1 MYGDDDGEFQRPLS
15 FTETPYGGEQIDK
28 TQMRR
33 QHGHPDERQRLVRSQ
48 SSYNTSG
55 APSTVANKP
64 GSDGPRPSEA
74 NGSFKKSQT
83 MPARMPSK
91 RTNSHEAKG
100 PLPPIS
106 PISPLSPSLR
116 DTSSQF
122 PMSDM
127 ENPSEIAQELSNLQA
142 LRRMSMDVG
151 NNSDPD
157 LLPFSGL
164 SLMAI
169 PAIAPSGDDNEAD
182 PSRLLWVPAS
192 VHPELEPSA
201 FKNFLEDRVQVMK
214 RRSGDSLLSTSS
226 LGSLDRRDS
235 GGLRR
240 KKSMLSRQIN
250 HRESDSY
257 VDGADRLGRKHS
269 LAEQPMPELPELDLD
284 ELVKDP
290 SKVVKKL
297 AEETR
302 QEADEGD
309 MPILPVAPGTGL
321 RRSTK
326 TTYRKAGSLRGDR
339 VPFSKR
345 VAARQAEKDEEDMP
359 KPPAI
364 ETPPATETPP
374 GHSLQRVRSEASTEN
389 YSRPTR
395 SVRRQQNFLRES
407 APTSQEDDAVQVSSR
422 EANLPATK
430 NNAPIAHPQ
439 QPTRADSSL
448 SLRSTTTP
456 AIPLIVETPPL
467 ADVTQSSHQ
476 YPARSSSQHTVQP
489 NHGEQSSLDRTP
501 SRLPMKPAAGNR
513 PSLSPTS
520 PTAHQLSAQEQS
532 SPTSTSSLNDMAN
545 NPSPLP
551 GSGAIRTDSLTFIPT
566 YPSPEDKKAEKR
578 VSKERDDN
586 ESVLSTKSSSGW
598 KWFKS
603 EKDKKK
609 KEKER
614 EEERGKERDR
624 SRDRE
629 EEQAQAKKLVKG
641 KDKANDNARL
651 DMLQSSIENAATKG
665 RESLLLDRDSIDNK
679 LTEDRKKDNVR
690 KPSEGKKEKDG
701 FFGGLFGGSKK
712 KGDKDQAGRKSKDLR
727 PATPE
732 PPARKLV
739 ADVDYAWTRFPIIEE
754 RAIYRMAHLKLANP
768 RRSLQSQ
775 VLLSNFMYSY
785 LAKVQAMHPHIQVPV
800 SPQQKKLEEERK
812 RQEAEQAQQL
822 AEQRAVQDG
831 NYNFEYHRVSH

>member
-1 MYGDDDGEFQRPLS
+1 
-15 FTETPYGGEQIDK
+15 
-28 TQMRR
+28 
-33 QHGHPDERQRLVRSQ
+33 
-48 SSYNTSG
+48 
-55 APSTVANKP
+55 
-64 GSDGPRPSEA
+64 
-74 NGSFKKSQT
+74 
-83 MPARMPSK
+83 
-91 RTNSHEAKG
+91 
-100 PLPPIS
+100 
-106 PISPLSPSLR
+106 
-116 DTSSQF
+116 
-122 PMSDM
+122 MSDM

-201 FKNFLEDRVQVMK
+201 FKNFLEDRVQ
-214 RRSGDSLLSTSS
+214 
-226 LGSLDRRDS
+226 
-235 GGLRR
+235 
-240 KKSMLSRQIN
+240 
-250 HRESDSY
+250 
-257 VDGADRLGRKHS
+257 
-269 LAEQPMPELPELDLD
+269 PMPELPELDLD

-345 VAARQAEKDEEDMP
+345 
-359 KPPAI
+359 
-364 ETPPATETPP
+364 
-374 GHSLQRVRSEASTEN
+374 
-389 YSRPTR
+389 
-395 SVRRQQNFLRES
+395 
-407 APTSQEDDAVQVSSR
+407 
-422 EANLPATK
+422 
-430 NNAPIAHPQ
+430 
-439 QPTRADSSL
+439 
-448 SLRSTTTP
+448 
-456 AIPLIVETPPL
+456 
-467 ADVTQSSHQ
+467 
-476 YPARSSSQHTVQP
+476 
-489 NHGEQSSLDRTP
+489 
-501 SRLPMKPAAGNR
+501 
-513 PSLSPTS
+513 
-520 PTAHQLSAQEQS
+520 
-532 SPTSTSSLNDMAN
+532 
-545 NPSPLP
+545 
-551 GSGAIRTDSLTFIPT
+551 
-566 YPSPEDKKAEKR
+566 
-578 VSKERDDN
+578 
-586 ESVLSTKSSSGW
+586 
-598 KWFKS
+598 
-603 EKDKKK
+603 
-609 KEKER
+609 
-614 EEERGKERDR
+614 
-624 SRDRE
+624 
-629 EEQAQAKKLVKG
+629 
-641 KDKANDNARL
+641 
-651 DMLQSSIENAATKG
+651 SSIENAATKG

-831 NYNFEYHRVSH
+831 NYNFEYHRSGSQYGDSAAQYGDQAQHDGSVQYVDDAQIYQYDHPEEGHGHGGDGGSGGGGGSGSGSSHRMNGDGYGTDGYARTGAAGHDYYYGDQHASYDDDDDDANDMW